1 MHAPTVFS
9 AMALLL
15 ALAAPAAVDA
25 ASPAS
30 GAPPGWIVFSRAQ
43 LNADGTQR
51 SSSLWLATPATAARR
66 LTPLADHEYNASG
79 SWSPRGTRIAFQ
91 HGSMAANGTDRFD
104 IFSVDPLGHQ
114 LLQLTSGSGNFV
126 TPAWGPGNRI
136 ALVSK
141 YRHHDCL
148 SIVEA
153 DGHHQHDL
161 FCPPSPAEVARPV
174 WSADGRSIF
183 IHAGYY
189 TGSLEPFWRSLAYRV
204 DARTGAPFVL
214 TDRVLDEPRFLEFSP
229 DGSRGI
235 YSDVWTNAMQLID
248 FNTGRLKSLGR
259 GYAPRWSSNGSR
271 IAFTREVFD
280 FSQPQFHY
288 YEPLFVM
295 DADGSHVRRVTQ
307 SRIDNHAYT
316 AAQWSADGVHVLVNR
331 RVYLD
336 PSLTIT
342 RHSMRIVNVDTR
354 VVTPVADGYAEPG
367 AWFER

>member
-1 MHAPTVFS
+1 MQASTLFS
-9 AMALLL
+9 AAALLL
-15 ALAAPAAVDA
+15 ALAAPIAVDA
-25 ASPAS
+25 ASPAT
-30 GAPPGWIVFSRAQ
+30 GVLPGSIVFSRAQ
-43 LNADGTQR
+43 LNADGTGR
-51 SSSLWLATPATAARR
+51 SSSLWLVTQATTTRR

-91 HGSMAANGTDRFD
+91 HGSTTPNGNDRFD
-104 IFSVDPLGHQ
+104 IFTVDPLGHQ
-114 LLQLTSGSGNFV
+114 LRQLTSGSGNFV

-161 FCPPSPAEVARPV
+161 FCPPSPAELARPV
-174 WSADGRSIF
+174 WAADGRSIF

-189 TGSLEPFWRSLAYRV
+189 TGSLEPYWRSLAYRV

-214 TDRVLDEPRFLEFSP
+214 TDRVLEEPRFLEFAP

-235 YSDVWTNAMQLID
+235 YSDVWTNTMQLID
-248 FNTGRLKSLGR
+248 FNTGRLKPVGR
-259 GYAPRWSSNGSR
+259 GYAPRWSVNGSR

-280 FSQPQFHY
+280 FTQPQFHY
-288 YEPLFVM
+288 YEPLFIM
-295 DADGSHVRRVTQ
+295 DADGSHVRRITQ
-307 SRIDNHAYT
+307 SRIDNHADM
-316 AAQWSADGVHVLVNR
+316 AAQWSVDGVHVLANR
-331 RVYLD
+331 RIYLD

-342 RHSMRIVNVDTR
+342 RYAMRMIDVDTR
-354 VVTPVADGYAEPG
+354 SVMPVTGGYAEAG